1 MDVFGEIHPLIPDT
15 IHTHPLRLERKYPI
29 SNRLIDH
36 SNKLLAGCIQAS
48 ADSTFTDP
56 VTFHIIARNTQ
67 GAPDTVT
74 IDSSRQPF
82 RYWRYLAPNGS
93 FCQIAEL
100 QFFKPD
106 SLSPLPGRAIGT
118 PGTLNNAFDGDPLTF
133 YEYHEADGGWIGLDF
148 GKPTRIDRIAF
159 QPRNDDNYVVAGDEY
174 ELFYRSSTAWESL
187 GKQKP
192 SHPWVEYP
200 AVPSNALLLL
210 KNHSRGQEE
219 RIFTW
224 EKQKQKWW

>member
-1 MDVFGEIHPLIPDT
+1 MGAHPFCPTKKRESRFTDMGRDIVYLPGYYIEGEIEQSGYPFIFGVFGEIHPLIPDT

-82 RYWRYLAPNGS
+82 RYWRYLSPNGS

-106 SLSPLPGRAIGT
+106 SLSPVPGRAT
-118 PGTLNNAFDGDPLTF
+118 S
-133 YEYHEADGGWIGLDF
+133 
-148 GKPTRIDRIAF
+148 
-159 QPRNDDNYVVAGDEY
+159 PR
-174 ELFYRSSTAWESL
+174 T
-187 GKQKP
+187 
-192 SHPWVEYP
+192 
-200 AVPSNALLLL
+200 
-210 KNHSRGQEE
+210 
-219 RIFTW
+219 
-224 EKQKQKWW
+224 